1 MPDGGSTS
9 TVVVGFDGSECARSA
24 VDTAVSLARSYG
36 DRLVVVF
43 GTAPPGTPTEEL
55 SAHRAAIEDVGERVA
70 AEAVERAREQDVEVE
85 VVVVPERPHAALIRT
100 AKERD
105 ARFIVV
111 GSYGE
116 SPIKGA
122 LLGSV
127 PHKLLH
133 TSETPVVVVR
143 V

>member
-1 MPDGGSTS
+1 MARS
-9 TVVVGFDGSECARSA
+9 VVVGYDGSEGSRAA
-24 VDTAVSLARSYG
+24 LDTAVELAAQFG

-43 GTAPPGTPTEEL
+43 SARPPGRVGEAAR
-55 SAHRAAIEDVGERVA
+55 AHRRAIEERGEQVTG
-70 AEAVERAREQDVEVE
+70 EAVERAREGGVDVELVISA
-85 VVVVPERPHAALIRT
+85 ERPHEALRT
-100 AKERD
+100 TANDRG

-122 LLGSV
+122 ILGSV

-133 TSETPVVVVR
+133 LAETPIVVVR
-143 V
+143 G

>member
-1 MPDGGSTS
+1 MAGA
-9 TVVVGFDGSECARSA
+9 VVVGYDGSEGSQAA
-24 VDTAVSLARSYG
+24 LDTAVELAAQFG

-43 GTAPPGTPTEEL
+43 GAGPPGRVGEEAR
-55 SAHRAAIEDVGERVA
+55 AHRRAIEERGEQVTG
-70 AEAVERAREQDVEVE
+70 EGVERAREGGVDVELVIS
-85 VVVVPERPHAALIRT
+85 PERPYEALRT
-100 AKERD
+100 TANERG

-122 LLGSV
+122 ILGSV

-133 TSETPVVVVR
+133 LAETPVVVVR
-143 V
+143 G